1 MTTLD
6 ALRDALTAA
15 RPGMTR
21 EQRDATDALLA
32 ALTPRMAEPKWPGAL
47 VMAGC
52 TGDGVQRTHARRNDP
67 YAGWE
72 CTYNCQS
79 AQWEDLI
86 GPRPLTAE
94 ERAEYGIPG
103 ECERPH
109 AEPITNE
116 LVERCIE
123 ASVPRLGVGDRGTF
137 MYPAWVRAVLRAAG
151 HPTVP
156 EGWAE

>member
-1 MTTLD
+1 MG
-6 ALRDALTAA
+6 
-15 RPGMTR
+15 RP
-21 EQRDATDALLA
+21 D
-32 ALTPRMAEPKWPGAL
+32 
-47 VMAGC
+47 
-52 TGDGVQRTHARRNDP
+52 
-67 YAGWE
+67 
-72 CTYNCQS
+72 
-79 AQWEDLI
+79 
-86 GPRPLTAE
+86 RPPPADRE

-151 HPTVP
+151 HP
-156 EGWAE
+156 EADR